1 MEESTPTPPP
11 PNKNP
16 PPPSTGLTF
25 ALQAL
30 LSRHESYI
38 ASSEAQRT
46 ALSAQVSRL
55 ESDKT
60 ALERKNAD
68 IVRENRELLDHLE
81 ALNTNVADSDAHIAS
96 LAATLA
102 EAQYEVKR
110 LTGLAART
118 EELERQLEELEV
130 GRAGLEKEVKEK
142 EEDERSAV
150 WRWRE
155 AEGRVRVLNEQVE
168 RIEREARA
176 ERERHIELVG
186 RMERRRVVE
195 RELELER
202 AAGRLKGAAAAVAK
216 KEGDGGGGKNVVS
229 HFVRD
234 ILQDN
239 ANLQAGIVE
248 LREMLQGSNEEVQS
262 LRELV
267 MVHQPVSNSIPGEGE
282 DDGGM
287 HQTTPLNE
295 ELEWV
300 AGPKQ
305 APQEVHVH
313 HHYHANFSTRKDKT
327 PLSRRGSKKRAAI
340 ALLTPTPGSPILHT
354 PSPRHASQPSP
365 PPGGPSQSLSYGPP
379 RKPRWSVQSATT
391 GSSTMSSLPNSPR
404 SYFDHAN
411 SSIFDRIESMSET
424 SRPTSPESG
433 GYATPQFG
441 VRHQKGK
448 VSEFSLSGFALSS
461 EDAESSNLRLGRQTL
476 RPLDED
482 MPPMVPPGKRHS
494 SVVSRVDED
503 GIDPLDIST
512 PSGSAPEAGNEEGR
526 SSLERR
532 GQEAQFESSLELDG
546 SSHEPQHEG
555 MLIQPTI
562 RHSSSHESLVSISGM
577 DIHIPKNS
585 SSQIFALNRVS
596 SSTSILPSR
605 ALPSSRPLASIV
617 EVNASSSSTRS
628 ASDSV
633 SPSSI
638 SMLSG
643 LAASRNS
650 SSPQASATSSGEWQ
664 GGLGRLVGGWVR
676 GKWGIAPMSSTGNLR
691 TQASISQGP
700 KTNPFAGRPSGINQ
714 FGAIPGLRPPVRTPS
729 EVHAKVVNEG
739 LLKESLA
746 E

>member
-1 MEESTPTPPP
+1 MDSVPPQ
-11 PNKNP
+11 PNRKP

-38 ASSEAQRT
+38 ASSEAERT
-46 ALSAQVSRL
+46 ALSAQISRL
-55 ESDKT
+55 ESDKS

-118 EELERQLEELEV
+118 EELERQLEELEA

-155 AEGRVRVLNEQVE
+155 AEGRVRGLNEQVE

-176 ERERHIELVG
+176 ERERHVELVG

-234 ILQDN
+234 LLQDN
-239 ANLQAGIVE
+239 ANLQAGVVE
-248 LREMLQGSNEEVQS
+248 LREMLQGSNEEVQN

-267 MVHQPVSNSIPGEGE
+267 MVHQPVSNTNPSDGEHDGE
-282 DDGGM
+282 I

-295 ELEWV
+295 ELEWM

-305 APQEVHVH
+305 VPQEVHVH
-313 HHYHANFSTRKDKT
+313 HHYHAKFSTKKDKT
-327 PLSRRGSKKRAAI
+327 PLMRRGSKKRAAI
-340 ALLTPTPGSPILHT
+340 GLLTPTPGSPILQT

-365 PPGGPSQSLSYGPP
+365 PPSGLIQSLSYGPP

-404 SYFDHAN
+404 SYLDHGN

-441 VRHQKGK
+441 FRHQRGK
-448 VSEFSLSGFALSS
+448 VSEFSLSGFAESQEDAKSS
-461 EDAESSNLRLGRQTL
+461 ELRLARRTY
-476 RPLDED
+476 RPPDDDTPLAE
-482 MPPMVPPGKRHS
+482 PPEKGHGG
-494 SVVSRVDED
+494 VVSTVDED

-512 PSGSAPEAGNEEGR
+512 LTGSAPEAGNEEAR
-526 SSLERR
+526 SSLERPS
-532 GQEAQFESSLELDG
+532 QEAQLESSLELDG
-546 SSHEPQHEG
+546 SSQEPQHEET
-555 MLIQPTI
+555 LIQPSLHRST
-562 RHSSSHESLVSISGM
+562 SHESLVSISGM

-585 SSQIFALNRVS
+585 SSQIFALNRGS
-596 SSTSILPSR
+596 SASILPSR
-605 ALPSSRPLASIV
+605 ALPSSRPLASII
-617 EVNASSSSTRS
+617 EVNASSSTTRS

-650 SSPQASATSSGEWQ
+650 SSPSATTNLSGEWQ

-676 GKWGIAPMSSTGNLR
+676 GKWGIAPMASTGNLR
-691 TQASISQGP
+691 AQAAVSPSP
-700 KTNPFAGRPSGINQ
+700 KASPFAGRPVGINQ
-714 FGAIPGLRPPVRTPS
+714 FGAIPGLRAPVRTPS
-729 EVHAKVVNEG
+729 EVHARVVNEG